1 MLRINKIT
9 QLKPEGAIVYLVPSL
24 EGIEKYGFTTNDIL
38 FAKYC
43 LEQDIKLIPFNLHPN
58 WSFILVAEG
67 GKTEAQSLE
76 KLRLEGCK
84 ILSTLHQ
91 YKSIRVRIVDGVNNG
106 KWSLALAEGIAL
118 SSYEFLRY
126 RSDAE
131 KIGSKLQEINILSD
145 QISAGDV
152 AGLNALLQGVAKARD
167 LVNEPV
173 VNMTAEILAKEFK
186 KMGAEAGFEVE
197 VFGKEKIQ
205 ELKMGGLLAVNLGSI
220 DPPTFTTMTYK
231 PSFAV
236 NEKPIILVGK
246 GVVFDTGGLSL
257 KPTANS
263 MDYMKCDMSG
273 AAAVGGAMYSIAK
286 AQLPV
291 YVIALVPATDNRPD
305 GNAYAPGDVITM
317 YNGKTVEVLNCD
329 AEGRLI
335 LADAL
340 HYAKQFEPELV
351 IDIATLTGAAANAI
365 GKLGVVAMGN
375 TEENMAQLKVS
386 GNNTFERIAEVP
398 FWEEYAEFIK
408 SDIAD
413 LCNIGGPEG
422 GMITAGKF
430 LEAFTDYPW
439 IHLDIAG
446 PAFSKKMENYRGKG
460 ASGVGVR
467 LFYDFLKSKSERT

>member
-1 MLRINKIT
+1 MIRINKIT
-9 QLKPEGAIVYLVPSL
+9 QLKPEGAIVYVVPSL
-24 EGIEKYGFTTNDIL
+24 EGIEKYGFTANDIH

-43 LEQDIKLIPFNLHPN
+43 LEQDIKLIPFNLFPN
-58 WSFILVAEG
+58 WSFILVAEA

-76 KLRLEGCK
+76 KLRLEGCNVLATVNK
-84 ILSTLHQ
+84 

-106 KWSLALAEGIAL
+106 KWCLALAEGIAL
-118 SSYEFLRY
+118 ANYEFLKY
-126 RSDAE
+126 RTDAQ
-131 KIGSKLQEINILSD
+131 KLSSQMQEINILSE
-145 QISAGDV
+145 QITASDV
-152 AGLNALLQGVAKARD
+152 AELNAILQGVAKARD
-167 LVNEPV
+167 LVNEPLMY
-173 VNMTAEILAKEFK
+173 MTAEILAKEFK
-186 KMGAEAGFEVE
+186 KMGADAGFEVE
-197 VFGKEKIQ
+197 VLEKEKIQ
-205 ELKMGGLLAVNLGSI
+205 ELKMGGLLAVNMGSI
-220 DPPTFTTMTYK
+220 DPPTFSIMTYK

-246 GVVFDTGGLSL
+246 GVVYDTGGLSL

-263 MDYMKCDMSG
+263 MDFMKCDMAG

-305 GNAYAPGDVITM
+305 GNAYTPGDVITM
-317 YNGKTVEVLNCD
+317 YSGKTVEVLNTD

-340 HYAKQFEPELV
+340 HYAKQFDPELV
-351 IDIATLTGAAANAI
+351 VDIATLTGAASAAF
-365 GKLGVVAMGN
+365 GKMAVVAMGN
-375 TEENMAQLKVS
+375 TEENLAQFKAS
-386 GNNTFERIAEVP
+386 GFNTYERIAEVP
-398 FWEEYAEFIK
+398 FWDEYAEYIK

-413 LCNIGGPEG
+413 LCNIGGPEA

-446 PAFSKKMENYRGKG
+446 SAFFKKIENYRGKG
-460 ASGVGVR
+460 GTGVGVR
-467 LFYDFLKSKSERT
+467 LFYDFLKSKSERA